1 MANKHQRQRDF
12 DRKKKEWAKKLKEPK
27 KPGEPIGF
35 DYELDPYGA
44 PYYKKEDDVEEAE
57 R

>member
-1 MANKHQRQRDF
+1 MANKDQRQRDF